1 MKLLKASL
9 EIWWNWWTLNRHRK
23 CLYLWCDDV
32 VTHKVSIMHHCS
44 HKMGSTIGLKLAQ
57 TTTTSRP
64 YIALAAGCNPFVG
77 RLVRASAIL
86 VRRTWSDSMVH
97 VMFLKY
103 LEYVSDIFQ
112 VIDLGQLWTW
122 KGKQTELG
130 RNTKK
135 NQNSQPEWSLY
146 SSISI
151 NEQNIES
158 VDWYTWENFF
168 QLTDAPNLILKHW
181 IYLRWAESGNAVW
194 EDSSLSLLC
203 QCYSESFKVAS
214 HMRVLWPETIT
225 FSNRYKMQMGPPRS
239 QSSIHK
245 DAQNLSYLNWS
256 LGHSI
261 FSPFYRVRHR
271 IYSYTSYTYSSS
283 R

>member
-32 VTHKVSIMHHCS
+32 VTHRVSIMHHCS
-44 HKMGSTIGLKLAQ
+44 HKIGSTIGLKLAQ

-158 VDWYTWENFF
+158 VDR
-168 QLTDAPNLILKHW
+168 LV
-181 IYLRWAESGNAVW
+181 YLRKIFSVNGCTELNFKAL
-194 EDSSLSLLC
+194 DPSSLSRIWKCSMGRQLSLSSLSVLLGKLQGC
-203 QCYSESFKVAS
+203 IAHGSTLAWDNYIFK
-214 HMRVLWPETIT
+214 
-225 FSNRYKMQMGPPRS
+225 
-239 QSSIHK
+239 
-245 DAQNLSYLNWS
+245 
-256 LGHSI
+256 
-261 FSPFYRVRHR
+261 
-271 IYSYTSYTYSSS
+271 
-283 R
+283 